1 MLLRIRRIRTA
12 TGGARSATPRV
23 LFVMLAAIGLLAAGC
38 SNNGTDDTGA
48 SPDASGAFVQQLK
61 DKGELVAGVK
71 FDVPQFGLKDV
82 TSGDV
87 EGFDADMARAVAK
100 ELGVK
105 VKFVEALSANRIPL
119 LQEDKVDIVF
129 STMTITEERKQQID
143 FSDVYYVAQQSFL
156 TRKGTD
162 MTVATA
168 AGKTVCTS
176 KGSTSEL
183 NLPAVQPKVKM
194 ELQDGYAQCVQL
206 LRNNQ
211 VDAVS
216 TDDVI
221 LLQFLKKDPD
231 LFQISQEKF
240 STEPYG
246 AGIKKGRSDFVDL
259 VNGVIEDM
267 KSDGRWANL
276 YKKWVTPVT
285 GAEAP
290 QPPPADVKF
299 AIKGLDAPVTP
310 SPSPAASGMPE
321 SPSPAASAM
330 PEATST
336 P

>member
-1 MLLRIRRIRTA
+1 MRLMRIRRI
-12 TGGARSATPRV
+12 GV
-23 LFVMLAAIGLLAAGC
+23 VLAAIGLLAAGC
-38 SNNGTDDTGA
+38 ASEEPDDAGATDAAD
-48 SPDASGAFVQQLK
+48 SGFVQELK

-71 FDVPQFGLKDV
+71 FDVPQFGLKNV
-82 TSGDV
+82 TGGDV
-87 EGFDADMARAVAK
+87 EGFDTDMAREVAK

-105 VKFVEALSANRIPL
+105 VKFVEALSANRIPYL
-119 LQEDKVDIVF
+119 NEDKVDIVF
-129 STMTITEERKQQID
+129 STMTITDERKTQID
-143 FSDVYYVAQQSFL
+143 FSDVYYVAEQSFL

-168 AGKTVCTS
+168 AGKKVCTS

-183 NLPAVQPKVKM
+183 NLPEVQPKVVM

-231 LFQISQEKF
+231 LFQISDEKF

-259 VNGVIEDM
+259 VNGVIQDM
-267 KSDGRWANL
+267 KSDGRWAAL

-285 GAEAP
+285 GKEAP
-290 QPPPADVKF
+290 EPPAADVEF

-310 SPSPAASGMPE
+310 SPSPVATASP
-321 SPSPAASAM
+321 
-330 PEATST
+330 
-336 P
+336 

>member
-1 MLLRIRRIRTA
+1 MLLRIRRV
-12 TGGARSATPRV
+12 GV
-23 LFVMLAAIGLLAAGC
+23 VLAAIGLLAAGC
-38 SNNGTDDTGA
+38 ASGEPDDAGA
-48 SPDASGAFVQQLK
+48 IASGDASGFVQQLK

-71 FDVPQFGLKDV
+71 FDVPQFGLKSV
-82 TSGDV
+82 TTDEV
-87 EGFDADMARAVAK
+87 EGFDADMAREVAK
-100 ELGVK
+100 ELGVD
-105 VKFVEALSANRIPL
+105 VKFVEALSANRIPY

-129 STMTITEERKQQID
+129 STMTITDERKKQID

-168 AGKTVCTS
+168 AGKKVCTS

-183 NLPAVQPKVKM
+183 NLPAVQPKVEM

-231 LFQISQEKF
+231 LFQISDEKF

-246 AGIKKGRSDFVDL
+246 AGIKKGRSDFVEL

-267 KSDGRWANL
+267 KSDGRWAAL

-285 GAEAP
+285 GSEAP
-290 QPPPADVKF
+290 EPPAADVEF
-299 AIKGLDAPVTP
+299 AIKGLETPVTP
-310 SPSPAASGMPE
+310 SPSPV
-321 SPSPAASAM
+321 
-330 PEATST
+330 ATAT